1 MITNKNVDFLT
12 QYGSKEHLDKI
23 LGDPRTSTYAA
34 MNNPYLDH
42 SHIQKLIDMNHE
54 SLHEITYHPH
64 LFDKATDDQITQL
77 SKSKDKDVRTDLSSS
92 YTHLKPHHIEN
103 LLNGMKDDDHF
114 NSIFV
119 KNLGMAKNAT
129 PEQFDRMVNMNNLHM
144 NQSLS
149 ANKNLPEKH
158 IQKFVNS
165 SITLNRINIA
175 NHPKLKPEHVE
186 QLAKDENEFVRSKIA
201 GRRDLPDHIKEKL
214 RNDPKLSVS
223 MSVGK

>member
-1 MITNKNVDFLT
+1 MITDKNKDFLT
-12 QYGSKEHLDKI
+12 QYGSKEHLHKI

-77 SKSKDKDVRTDLSSS
+77 SKSKDKDVRQDLSSRS
-92 YTHLKPHHIEN
+92 LQLKPHHIEN
-103 LLNGMKDDDHF
+103 LLNGTKDDDHF
-114 NSIFV
+114 DSIFV
-119 KNLGMAKNAT
+119 KNLGSMKNAT
-129 PEQFDRMVNMNNLHM
+129 PEQFDRMVDMNNHIM

-149 ANKNLPEKH
+149 ANPNLPEKH
-158 IQKFVNS
+158 IDKFVNS
-165 SITLNRINIA
+165 PNLTNKINIA
-175 NHPKLKPEHVE
+175 NHKKLKPEHME
-186 QLAKDENEFVRSKIA
+186 QLANDQNEFVRSKIA

-214 RNDPKLSVS
+214 RNDPKLNVS